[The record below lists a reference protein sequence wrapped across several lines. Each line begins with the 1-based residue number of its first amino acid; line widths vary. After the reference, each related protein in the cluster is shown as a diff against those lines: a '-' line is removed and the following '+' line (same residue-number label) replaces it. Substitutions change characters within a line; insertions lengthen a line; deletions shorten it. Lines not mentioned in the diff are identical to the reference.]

1 MKKLIVFLSALALVG
16 CTTTDSQ
23 TGEKRANKTG
33 TGAGI
38 GAIAGAVL
46 GAAASGKS
54 DRGRGAATGALLGAA
69 VGGGVGHYMDKQ
81 EKELREKLKD
91 SGVQV
96 DRQGDNL
103 NLIMPGNIT
112 FAVNKSDIRSDFYS
126 VLNSVSQALKDYDQT
141 NVRISGYTDST
152 GAISLNQR
160 LSEERANSVR
170 SYLQAQGVASQ
181 RIDSAGYGPAN
192 PIASNASDEGRQA
205 NRRVEIKLIP
215 IQPQS

>member
-1 MKKLIVFLSALALVG
+1 MKKLIVFLSVFAFVG
-16 CTTTDSQ
+16 CTTVDSQ
-23 TGEKRANKTG
+23 TGEKNPNKTG

-46 GAAASGKS
+46 GAAASSKK
-54 DRGRGAATGALLGAA
+54 DRGRGAVTGAVLGAA

-96 DRQGDNL
+96 SRQGDNL

-112 FAVNKSDIRSDFYS
+112 FAVGKSDIRSDFYS
-126 VLNSVSQALKDYDQT
+126 VLNSVSQALKEYDQT
-141 NVRISGYTDST
+141 TVRISGYTDST
-152 GAISLNQR
+152 GPLSLNQR
-160 LSEERANSVR
+160 LSEDRAGSVR
-170 SYLQAQGVASQ
+170 NYLVAQGIATS

-192 PIASNASDEGRQA
+192 PIASNGSDEGRQA

-215 IQPQS
+215 IAQ

>member
-1 MKKLIVFLSALALVG
+1 MKKLIVLLSIIAFTG
-16 CTTTDSQ
+16 CASVDQQGNNQGS
-23 TGEKRANKTG
+23 NKTG
-33 TGAGI
+33 KGAGI
-38 GAIAGAVL
+38 GAVAGAVL
-46 GAAASGKS
+46 GAAASSKS
-54 DRGRGAATGALLGAA
+54 DRGRGAITGAVLGAA

-112 FAVNKSDIRSDFYS
+112 FAVNKSDIRPDFYS
-126 VLNSVSQALKDYDQT
+126 VLNSVAQALREYDQT
-141 NVRISGYTDST
+141 TVRISGYTDST
-152 GAISLNQR
+152 GALSLNQR
-160 LSEERANSVR
+160 LSEDRANSVR
-170 SYLQAQGVASQ
+170 TYLLAQGIASG

-192 PIASNASDEGRQA
+192 PIASNASEEGRQA

-215 IQPQS
+215 IQQ

>member
-1 MKKLIVFLSALALVG
+1 MKKLIVFLSAIALVG
-16 CTTTDSQ
+16 CTTTDPK
-23 TGEKRANKTG
+23 TGDKNINKTG
-33 TGAGI
+33 KGAGI

-46 GAAASGKS
+46 GAAASSRS
-54 DRGRGAATGALLGAA
+54 DRGRGAVTGALLGAA

-81 EKELREKLKD
+81 EQDLREKLKD

-96 DRQGDNL
+96 NRQGNDL

-126 VLNSVSQALKDYDQT
+126 VLNSVSSALKEYDQT
-141 NVRISGYTDST
+141 TVRISGYTDST
-152 GAISLNQR
+152 GPLSLNQR
-160 LSEERANSVR
+160 LSEDRANSVR
-170 SYLQAQGVASQ
+170 SYLLAQGVASD
-181 RIDSAGYGPAN
+181 RIDSTGYGPAN

-215 IQPQS
+215 ITQQ

>member
-1 MKKLIVFLSALALVG
+1 MKKLIVFLSIIALTSCATV
-16 CTTTDSQ
+16 DQQ
-23 TGEKRANKTG
+23 TGEKNPNKTG
-33 TGAGI
+33 KGAGI

-46 GAAASGKS
+46 GAAASSKS
-54 DRGRGAATGALLGAA
+54 DRGRGALTGAVLGAA

-96 DRQGDNL
+96 SRQGNDL

-126 VLNSVSQALKDYDQT
+126 VLNSVAQALRQYDQT
-141 NVRISGYTDST
+141 TVRISGYTDST
-152 GAISLNQR
+152 GPLSLNQR
-160 LSEERANSVR
+160 LSEDRANSVR
-170 SYLQAQGVASQ
+170 TYLLAQGIAPD

-192 PIASNASDEGRQA
+192 PIASNASEDGRQA

-215 IQPQS
+215 IQQ

>member
-1 MKKLIVFLSALALVG
+1 MKKLIVFLSAIALVG
-16 CTTTDSQ
+16 CTTTDPQ
-23 TGEKRANKTG
+23 TGDKNVNKTG
-33 TGAGI
+33 RGAGI

-46 GAAASGKS
+46 GAAASSRS
-54 DRGRGAATGALLGAA
+54 DRSRGAVTGALLGAA

-81 EKELREKLKD
+81 EQDLREKLKD

-96 DRQGDNL
+96 NRQGNDL

-126 VLNSVSQALKDYDQT
+126 VLNSVSSALKEYDQT
-141 NVRISGYTDST
+141 TVRISGYTDST
-152 GAISLNQR
+152 GPLSLNQR
-160 LSEERANSVR
+160 LSEDRANSVR
-170 SYLQAQGVASQ
+170 SYLLAQGVASD
-181 RIDSAGYGPAN
+181 RIDSTGYGPAN

-215 IQPQS
+215 ITQQ

>member
-1 MKKLIVFLSALALVG
+1 MKKLIVFLSIIAFTG
-16 CTTTDSQ
+16 CATVDQQ
-23 TGEKRANKTG
+23 TGEQNPNKTG
-33 TGAGI
+33 KGAGI

-46 GAAASGKS
+46 GAAVSSKS
-54 DRGRGAATGALLGAA
+54 DRGRGAVTGAVLGAA

-96 DRQGDNL
+96 NRQGNDL

-112 FAVNKSDIRSDFYS
+112 FAVGKSDIRSDFYS
-126 VLNSVSQALKDYDQT
+126 VLNSVAQALKQYDQT
-141 NVRISGYTDST
+141 TVRISGFTDST
-152 GAISLNQR
+152 GPLSFNQR

-170 SYLQAQGVASQ
+170 TYLLAQGVASE

-192 PIASNASDEGRQA
+192 PIASNASEDGRQA

-215 IQPQS
+215 IQQ

>member
-1 MKKLIVFLSALALVG
+1 MKKLIVFLSAIALVG
-16 CTTTDSQ
+16 CTTTDPQ
-23 TGEKRANKTG
+23 TGDKNVNKTG
-33 TGAGI
+33 KGAGI

-46 GAAASGKS
+46 GAAASSRS
-54 DRGRGAATGALLGAA
+54 DRGRGAVTGALLGAA

-81 EKELREKLKD
+81 EQDLREKLKD

-96 DRQGDNL
+96 NRQGNDL

-126 VLNSVSQALKDYDQT
+126 VLNSVSSALKEYDQT
-141 NVRISGYTDST
+141 TVRISGYTDST
-152 GAISLNQR
+152 GPLSLNQR
-160 LSEERANSVR
+160 LSEDRANSVR
-170 SYLQAQGVASQ
+170 SYLLAQGVAAD
-181 RIDSAGYGPAN
+181 RIDSTGYGPAN

-215 IQPQS
+215 ITQQ

>member
-1 MKKLIVFLSALALVG
+1 MKKLIAFLTIVAMTG
-16 CTTTDSQ
+16 CATDPQ
-23 TGEKRANKTG
+23 TGAKTPTKTG
-33 TGAGI
+33 EGAGI

-46 GAAASGKS
+46 GAAASSKK
-54 DRGRGAATGALLGAA
+54 DRNRGALTGAILGAA

-96 DRQGDNL
+96 NRQGDDL

-112 FAVNKSDIRSDFYS
+112 FAVGKADIRSDFYN
-126 VLNSVSQALKDYDQT
+126 VLNSVAQALKQYDQT

-152 GAISLNQR
+152 GPLSLNQR
-160 LSEERANSVR
+160 LSEDRAGAVR
-170 SYLQAQGVASQ
+170 TYLLAQGIRPE

-192 PIASNASDEGRQA
+192 PIASNATEDGRQA

-215 IQPQS
+215 IQQQ

>member
-1 MKKLIVFLSALALVG
+1 MKKLIVFLSIIAVAG
-16 CTTTDSQ
+16 CATVDQQS
-23 TGEKRANKTG
+23 GEQNPNKTG
-33 TGAGI
+33 KGAGI

-46 GAAASGKS
+46 GAAVSSKS
-54 DRGRGAATGALLGAA
+54 DRGRGAVTGAVLGAA

-96 DRQGDNL
+96 NRQGNDL

-112 FAVNKSDIRSDFYS
+112 FAVGKSDIRSDFYS
-126 VLNSVSQALKDYDQT
+126 VLNSVGQALKEYDQT
-141 NVRISGYTDST
+141 TVRISGYTDST
-152 GAISLNQR
+152 GPLSLNQR
-160 LSEERANSVR
+160 LSEERASSVR
-170 SYLQAQGVASQ
+170 SYLLAQGVAAE

-192 PIASNASDEGRQA
+192 PIASNASEEGRQA

-215 IQPQS
+215 IQQ

>member
-1 MKKLIVFLSALALVG
+1 MKKLIIFLSIIAFTG
-16 CTTTDSQ
+16 CTTTDQ
-23 TGEKRANKTG
+23 RIGEKNPNKTG

-46 GAAASGKS
+46 GAAVSSKS
-54 DRGRGAATGALLGAA
+54 DRGRGAVTGAVLGAA

-96 DRQGDNL
+96 NRQGNDL

-112 FAVNKSDIRSDFYS
+112 FAVGKSDIRSDFYS
-126 VLNSVSQALKDYDQT
+126 VLNSVGEALKQYDQT
-141 NVRISGYTDST
+141 TVRISGFTDST
-152 GAISLNQR
+152 GPLSFNQR
-160 LSEERANSVR
+160 LSEDRANAVR
-170 SYLQAQGVASQ
+170 TYLLAQGVAAD

-192 PIASNASDEGRQA
+192 PIASNASEEGRQA

-215 IQPQS
+215 IQQ

>member
-1 MKKLIVFLSALALVG
+1 MKKLIVFLSIIAVAG
-16 CTTTDSQ
+16 CATVDQQS
-23 TGEKRANKTG
+23 GEQNPNKTG
-33 TGAGI
+33 KGAGI

-46 GAAASGKS
+46 GAAVSSKS
-54 DRGRGAATGALLGAA
+54 DRGRGAVTGAVLGAA

-96 DRQGDNL
+96 NRQGNDL

-112 FAVNKSDIRSDFYS
+112 FAVGKSDIRSDFYS
-126 VLNSVSQALKDYDQT
+126 VLNSVGQALKQYDQT
-141 NVRISGYTDST
+141 TVRISGFTDST
-152 GAISLNQR
+152 GPLSLNQR
-160 LSEERANSVR
+160 LSEDRASSVR
-170 SYLQAQGVASQ
+170 SYLLAQGVAAE

-192 PIASNASDEGRQA
+192 PIASNASEEGRQA

-215 IQPQS
+215 IQQ

>member
-1 MKKLIVFLSALALVG
+1 MKKLIVFLSVIALMS
-16 CTTTDSQ
+16 CTTVDPQ
-23 TGEKRANKTG
+23 TGENNPNKTG
-33 TGAGI
+33 KGAGI

-46 GAAASGKS
+46 GAAASSKK
-54 DRGRGAATGALLGAA
+54 DRGRGAVTGAVLGAA

-96 DRQGDNL
+96 NRQGDNL

-126 VLNSVSQALKDYDQT
+126 VLNSVSQALKEYDQT
-141 NVRISGYTDST
+141 TVRISGYTDST
-152 GAISLNQR
+152 GPLSLNQR
-160 LSEERANSVR
+160 LSEDRANSVR
-170 SYLQAQGVASQ
+170 TYLVAQGIATD

-192 PIASNASDEGRQA
+192 PIASNGSDEGRQA

-215 IQPQS
+215 IQQQ

>member
-1 MKKLIVFLSALALVG
+1 MKKLIVFLSIIVVASCATV
-16 CTTTDSQ
+16 DQQS
-23 TGEKRANKTG
+23 GEKSPNKTG
-33 TGAGI
+33 KGAGI

-46 GAAASGKS
+46 GAAISSKS
-54 DRGRGAATGALLGAA
+54 DRGRGAVTGAVLGAA

-96 DRQGDNL
+96 NRQGNDL

-112 FAVNKSDIRSDFYS
+112 FAVGKSDIRSDFYS
-126 VLNSVSQALKDYDQT
+126 VLNSVGQALKQYDQT
-141 NVRISGYTDST
+141 TVRISGFTDST
-152 GAISLNQR
+152 GPLSLNQH
-160 LSEERANSVR
+160 LSEERAASVR
-170 SYLQAQGVASQ
+170 TYLLAQGVAAD

-192 PIASNASDEGRQA
+192 PIASNGSEEGRQA

-215 IQPQS
+215 IQQ

>member
-1 MKKLIVFLSALALVG
+1 MKKLIVFLSILAFTG
-16 CTTTDSQ
+16 CATVDPQ
-23 TGEKRANKTG
+23 TGEKNPNRTG
-33 TGAGI
+33 KGAGI

-46 GAAASGKS
+46 GAAVSSKS
-54 DRGRGAATGALLGAA
+54 DRGRGAVTGAVIGAA

-96 DRQGDNL
+96 NRQGNDL

-112 FAVNKSDIRSDFYS
+112 FAVGKSDIRSDFYS
-126 VLNSVSQALKDYDQT
+126 VLNSVAQALKQYDQT
-141 NVRISGYTDST
+141 TVRISGFTDST
-152 GAISLNQR
+152 GPLSLNQR
-160 LSEERANSVR
+160 LSEDRAGAVR
-170 SYLQAQGVASQ
+170 SYLLAQGVAGD

-192 PIASNASDEGRQA
+192 PIASNASEEGRQA

-215 IQPQS
+215 IQQ

>member
-1 MKKLIVFLSALALVG
+1 MKKLIVFLSAIALVG
-16 CTTTDSQ
+16 CTTTDPQ
-23 TGEKRANKTG
+23 TGDKNVNKTG
-33 TGAGI
+33 KGAGI

-46 GAAASGKS
+46 GAAASSRS
-54 DRGRGAATGALLGAA
+54 DRGRGAVTGALLGAA

-81 EKELREKLKD
+81 EQDLREKLKD

-96 DRQGDNL
+96 NRQGNDL

-126 VLNSVSQALKDYDQT
+126 VLNSVSSALKEYDQT
-141 NVRISGYTDST
+141 TVRISGYTDST
-152 GAISLNQR
+152 GPLSLNQR
-160 LSEERANSVR
+160 LSEDRANSVR
-170 SYLQAQGVASQ
+170 SYLLAQGVASD
-181 RIDSAGYGPAN
+181 RIDSTGYGPAN

-215 IQPQS
+215 ITQQ

>member
-1 MKKLIVFLSALALVG
+1 MKKLIVFLSIIAFTG
-16 CTTTDSQ
+16 CATVDSQ
-23 TGEKRANKTG
+23 NGSNADKTKKG
-33 TGAGI
+33 VGI
-38 GAIAGAVL
+38 GAVAGAVL
-46 GAAASGKS
+46 GAAASSKS
-54 DRGRGAATGALLGAA
+54 DRGRGALTGAVLGAA

-81 EKELREKLKD
+81 EKELRDKLKD

-96 DRQGDNL
+96 NRQGDNL

-112 FAVNKSDIRSDFYS
+112 FAVNKADIRADFYT
-126 VLNSVSQALKDYDQT
+126 VLNSVSQALKEYDQT

-152 GAISLNQR
+152 GPLSLNQR

-170 SYLQAQGVASQ
+170 TYLLAQGVASD

-192 PIASNASDEGRQA
+192 PIASNASEEGRQA

-215 IQPQS
+215 IQQ

>member
-1 MKKLIVFLSALALVG
+1 MKKLIVFLSVIAFTG
-16 CTTTDSQ
+16 CATMDSQ
-23 TGEKRANKTG
+23 NGDNAKTKK
-33 TGAGI
+33 GAGI

-46 GAAASGKS
+46 GAAASSKS
-54 DRGRGAATGALLGAA
+54 DRGRGALTGAVIGAA

-96 DRQGDNL
+96 SRQGNDL

-112 FAVNKSDIRSDFYS
+112 FAVGKSDIRADFYS
-126 VLNSVSQALKDYDQT
+126 VLNSVAQALKQYDQT
-141 NVRISGYTDST
+141 TVRISGYTDST
-152 GAISLNQR
+152 GPLSLNQR
-160 LSEERANSVR
+160 LSEDRAAAVR
-170 SYLQAQGVASQ
+170 TYLLAQGVASD

-192 PIASNASDEGRQA
+192 PIASNASEEGRQA

-215 IQPQS
+215 IQQ

>member
-1 MKKLIVFLSALALVG
+1 MKKLIVFLSIFIFVG
-16 CTTTDSQ
+16 CTTTDRQ
-23 TGEKRANKTG
+23 TGEKNPNKTG

-46 GAAASGKS
+46 GAAASSKK
-54 DRGRGAATGALLGAA
+54 DRGRGAVTGAVLGAA

-96 DRQGDNL
+96 SRQGDNL

-112 FAVNKSDIRSDFYS
+112 FAVGKSDIRSDFYS
-126 VLNSVSQALKDYDQT
+126 VLNSVSQALKEYDQT
-141 NVRISGYTDST
+141 TVRISGYTDST
-152 GAISLNQR
+152 GPLSLNQR
-160 LSEERANSVR
+160 LSEDRAGSVR
-170 SYLQAQGVASQ
+170 NYLLAQGIATN

-192 PIASNASDEGRQA
+192 PIASNGSDEGRQA

-215 IQPQS
+215 IAQ

>member
-1 MKKLIVFLSALALVG
+1 MKKLIIFLSIIAFTG
-16 CTTTDSQ
+16 CTTTDQ
-23 TGEKRANKTG
+23 RTGEKNPNKTG

-46 GAAASGKS
+46 GAAVSSKS
-54 DRGRGAATGALLGAA
+54 DRGRGAVTGAVLGAA

-96 DRQGDNL
+96 NRQGNDL

-112 FAVNKSDIRSDFYS
+112 FAVGKSDIRSDFYS
-126 VLNSVSQALKDYDQT
+126 VLNSVGEALKQYDQT
-141 NVRISGYTDST
+141 TVRISGFTDST
-152 GAISLNQR
+152 GPLSFNQR
-160 LSEERANSVR
+160 LSEDRANAVR
-170 SYLQAQGVASQ
+170 TYLLAQGVAAD

-192 PIASNASDEGRQA
+192 PIASNASEEGRQA

-215 IQPQS
+215 IQQ

>member
-1 MKKLIVFLSALALVG
+1 MKKLIAFLAVVAFAG
-16 CTTTDSQ
+16 CTTVDQQSGQ
-23 TGEKRANKTG
+23 KNPNKTG

-46 GAAASGKS
+46 GAAASSKS
-54 DRGRGAATGALLGAA
+54 DRGRGALTGAVLGAA

-81 EKELREKLKD
+81 EKELRDKLKD

-96 DRQGDNL
+96 SRQGDNL

-112 FAVNKSDIRSDFYS
+112 FAVNKADIRADFYS
-126 VLNSVSQALKDYDQT
+126 VLNSVSQALKEYDQT

-152 GAISLNQR
+152 GPLSLNQR

-170 SYLQAQGVASQ
+170 TYLLAQGVASD

-215 IQPQS
+215 IQQ

>member
-1 MKKLIVFLSALALVG
+1 MKKLIVFLSVVALVG
-16 CTTTDSQ
+16 CTTVDPK
-23 TGEKRANKTG
+23 TGDKNANKTG

-46 GAAASGKS
+46 GAAASSKN
-54 DRGRGAATGALLGAA
+54 DRNRGAVTGALLGAA

-81 EKELREKLKD
+81 EKELREKWKD

-96 DRQGDNL
+96 NRQGNDL

-112 FAVNKSDIRSDFYS
+112 FAVNKSDIRADFYS
-126 VLNSVSQALKDYDQT
+126 VLNSVAQALKEYDQT
-141 NVRISGYTDST
+141 SVRISGYTDST
-152 GAISLNQR
+152 GPLSLNQR
-160 LSEERANSVR
+160 LSEDRANSVR
-170 SYLQAQGVASQ
+170 TYLLAQGVAGE

-192 PIASNASDEGRQA
+192 PIASNGSEEGRQA

-215 IQPQS
+215 IQQQ

>member
-1 MKKLIVFLSALALVG
+1 MKKLIVFLSVIAFTG
-16 CTTTDSQ
+16 CATTGSQ
-23 TGEKRANKTG
+23 NDDNVKTKK
-33 TGAGI
+33 GAGI

-46 GAAASGKS
+46 GAAASSKS
-54 DRGRGAATGALLGAA
+54 DRGRGALTGAVIGAA

-96 DRQGDNL
+96 SRQGNDL

-112 FAVNKSDIRSDFYS
+112 FAVGKSDIRADFYS
-126 VLNSVSQALKDYDQT
+126 VLNSVAQALKQYDQT
-141 NVRISGYTDST
+141 TVRISGYTDST
-152 GAISLNQR
+152 GPLSLNQR
-160 LSEERANSVR
+160 LSEDRAASVR
-170 SYLQAQGVASQ
+170 SYLLAQGVASD

-192 PIASNASDEGRQA
+192 PIASNASEEGRQA

-215 IQPQS
+215 IQQ

>member
-1 MKKLIVFLSALALVG
+1 MKKLIVFLSAVALVG
-16 CTTTDSQ
+16 FTTVDPD
-23 TGEKRANKTG
+23 TGEKIANKTG

-46 GAAASGKS
+46 GAAASSKH

-81 EKELREKLKD
+81 EKELRDKLKD

-96 DRQGDNL
+96 SRQGDNL

-112 FAVNKSDIRSDFYS
+112 FSVNKSDIRSDFYS
-126 VLNSVSQALKDYDQT
+126 VLNSVAQALKEYDQT
-141 NVRISGYTDST
+141 TVRISGYTDST
-152 GAISLNQR
+152 GAVSLNQR
-160 LSEERANSVR
+160 LSEDRANSVR
-170 SYLQAQGVASQ
+170 SYLVAQGISSE
-181 RIDSAGYGPAN
+181 RIDSAGYGPSN
-192 PIASNASDEGRQA
+192 PIASNATDEGRQA